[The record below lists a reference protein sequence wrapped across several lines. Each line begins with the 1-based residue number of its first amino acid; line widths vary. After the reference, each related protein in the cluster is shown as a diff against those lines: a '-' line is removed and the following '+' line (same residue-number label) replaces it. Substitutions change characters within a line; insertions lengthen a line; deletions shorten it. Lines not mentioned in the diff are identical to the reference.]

1 MMNNSLNAVF
11 NKEKNRFDL
20 DVDYAV
26 HRIYTREGCA
36 DHTHAYIELVYNS
49 SGSALHF
56 VNGIPHNMK
65 KGDLLLIDRGST
77 HSLKPCSYVKYC
89 NIMLRPSFLDKS
101 LDDGDGLDA
110 VLSMEEFRSFLSQIR
125 KGQRLIH
132 FGTEEQKKV
141 EFLIYVTLEEQSD
154 KHNSTAQMQR
164 SALHM
169 LLTMI
174 FRKMSECTRFSVD
187 NRLLEYLDTH
197 FPEKL
202 TAEMLANRCG
212 YTKEHFSRKFKQ
224 YTGMN
229 FCAYLNG
236 LRLDRAKELL
246 ATTEKTVDEII
257 YESGFASR
265 GEFFGKFRQKFGESP
280 LQFRKSQ
287 KSVLY

>member
-1 MMNNSLNAVF
+1 MINNSLNAVL

-20 DVDYAV
+20 DGDYAV
-26 HRIYTREGCA
+26 HRVYTRESCA
-36 DHTHAYIELVYNS
+36 AHTHSYIEFVYNS

-56 VNGIPHNMK
+56 VDEIPYNMK

-77 HSLKPCSYVKYC
+77 HSLRPSSYVKYC
-89 NIMLRPSFLDKS
+89 NIMLRPSFFDKS
-101 LDDGDGLDA
+101 LEDDGLKA
-110 VLSMEEFRSFLSQIR
+110 VLALEEFRSFLLEIR

-132 FGTEEQKKV
+132 FCTEEQKKI
-141 EFLIYVTLEEQSD
+141 EFLIQVTLEEQSLE
-154 KHNSTAQMQR
+154 HNSTAQMKR

-174 FRKMSECTRFSVD
+174 FRKMSKSAHFSVD
-187 NRLLEYLDTH
+187 NELLEYLNTH
-197 FPEKL
+197 FSEKL
-202 TAEMLANRCG
+202 TSEMLANRCG

-229 FCAYLNG
+229 FCSYLNA
-236 LRLDRAKELL
+236 LRLNRAKELL
-246 ATTEKTVDEII
+246 MTSEKTVDEIME
-257 YESGFASR
+257 ESGFTSR